1 MELQEK
7 IELDTVEPES
17 SLFHELDKGIDAMES
32 GHTMPHDEAM
42 QMIRE
47 KLKEYAV

>member
-1 MELQEK
+1 MELQERTK
-7 IELDTVEPES
+7 
-17 SLFHELDKGIDAMES
+17 LDKVESKSCLSHEFDKVIDAMES
-32 GHTMPHDEAM
+32 GHTMPHDESM

>member
-7 IELDTVEPES
+7 TELDKLEPES
-17 SLFHELDKGIDAMES
+17 SLFHELDKGIDAMEN
-32 GHTMPHDEAM
+32 GYTMPHDEAM

>member
-1 MELQEK
+1 MELHEK
-7 IELDTVEPES
+7 IGLDKVKPEND
-17 SLFHELDKGIDAMES
+17 LFHELDKGIDAMES

-42 QMIRE
+42 QMIWE